1 MPQRLNGSD
10 NELGEGLR
18 FTAPDGSF
26 LDILAAQPGQQ
37 ALVALERDLDEED
50 RLWSCALPAEL
61 PATLRPE
68 RGHEQFAAVG
78 PGVVLRL
85 SVPSGPPITQAL
97 RSLSDANPG
106 LMTPRLAL
114 LCLLGMR
121 AGRGTVPAERWGR
134 AFLVLR
140 RMPFTAEW
148 TSAATA
154 APLLPAALIEQMVAG
169 RLTVSACLAGRPVL
183 ERLHSLD
190 VARVTLELARQMW
203 QTDWGDV
210 EVLRALARS
219 GMRSHEQRDH
229 MVSLM
234 LFGSAWLMLRSQMT
248 VTIAGVELR
257 VPEDPAHYMNAWTV
271 AHIMPSIGVDAA
283 AIRALIPD
291 GLLPQPSHAWIDAVT
306 DADPALLRGLAVGL
320 VRDAS
325 LLAAYAPEGTFE
337 VELPEG
343 LGLRAFGLTG
353 LRLHVTRNRLFVRA
367 LDPKPNGP
375 IHSWDPSHYPSSEA
389 DFQASRDRVPTLW
402 RQWGAWVDVVC
413 AALWHD
419 LHVAGETSLRP
430 LARTRA
436 RWRGGS
442 SNPPTVP
449 LEPVEVQYL
458 DLPRRLSLSGARE
471 WGSAEEREQ
480 IRLRMHG
487 VAGHLRRL
495 AENWSRSMEAEE
507 AARAYGV
514 VLPDGYTFVR
524 PFVRGGEGGEEDA
537 AAPPRIVVRSRG
549 LASLVSLGGRMIRRP

>member
-1 MPQRLNGSD
+1 MPTRLNGSD
-10 NELGEGLR
+10 TELGEGLR
-18 FTAPDGSF
+18 FSAPEGGF
-26 LDILAAQPGQQ
+26 LDVLAAQPGER
-37 ALVALERDLDEED
+37 ALAALERDLSEED

-61 PATLRPE
+61 PSTLRPE

-78 PGVVLRL
+78 PGVVIRL
-85 SVPSGPPITQAL
+85 SVPSGPPITQTL
-97 RSLSDANPG
+97 RSLADANPG

-140 RMPFTAEW
+140 RMPFSVEW
-148 TSAATA
+148 TDAATA
-154 APLLPAALIEQMVAG
+154 APLLPATLIEQIVAS
-169 RLTVSACLAGRPVL
+169 RLSVAACLTARPVL

-203 QTDWGDV
+203 QPDWGDV
-210 EVLRALARS
+210 EVLRALASS
-219 GMRSHEQRDH
+219 GMRSAEQREQ

-234 LFGSAWLMLRSQMT
+234 LFGSAWLMLRPQMT

-257 VPEDPAHYMNAWTV
+257 VPEEPAHYMNAWTV
-271 AHIMPSIGVDAA
+271 AHIMPTTGVDGA

-291 GLLPQPSHAWIDAVT
+291 GLLPQPSHDWIDADT

-325 LLAAYAPEGTFE
+325 LLASYAPEGTFE

-353 LRLHVTRNRLFVRA
+353 LRIHVTRNRLFVRP
-367 LDPKPNGP
+367 LDPKPSGP
-375 IHSWDPSHYPSSEA
+375 IHGWDPSHYRSSEE
-389 DFQASRDRVPTLW
+389 DFRASKERVPTLW

-419 LHVAGETSLRP
+419 LHVAGEASLRP
-430 LARTRA
+430 IARTRP
-436 RWRGGS
+436 RRRGS
-442 SNPPTVP
+442 AANLPAPAP
-449 LEPVEVQYL
+449 EAADVQYL
-458 DLPRRLSLSGARE
+458 DLPRRLTLSGSRE

-495 AENWSRSMEAEE
+495 AEHWSRSLEAEE

-524 PFVRGGEGGEEDA
+524 SFVRGGEGGEIDA
-537 AAPPRIVVRSRG
+537 AVPQRVVVRSRG
-549 LASLVSLGGRMIRRP
+549 LASLVSLGGRLIRRP